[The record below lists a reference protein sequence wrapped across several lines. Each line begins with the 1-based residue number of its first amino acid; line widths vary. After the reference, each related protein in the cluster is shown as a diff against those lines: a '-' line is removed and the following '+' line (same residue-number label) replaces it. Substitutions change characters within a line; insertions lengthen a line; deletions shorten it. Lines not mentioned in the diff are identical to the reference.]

1 MNSSGYTFSLW
12 NSKKVNVTLPSRVWL
27 FATQSQ
33 LVCSPQG
40 SPANGIPMLEW
51 AAIFFSRGSCQP
63 RGQTRVSC
71 IADRPFPSEPPGN
84 SKNHVLFSM
93 SLYTLLRIFSA
104 IRYGIPF
111 LVTSDFVELLNGMRN
126 RQIGTIALSS
136 GYFDVVCFLR
146 GQRHYGILN
155 STHHCCY
162 VRIILKVFQ
171 MFN

>member
-1 MNSSGYTFSLW
+1 MKFKESECDIAQSCLTLCDPMDCSLPV
-12 NSKKVNVTLPSRVWL
+12 SPFHGIFPERV
-27 FATQSQ
+27 
-33 LVCSPQG
+33 
-40 SPANGIPMLEW
+40 LEW
-51 AAIFFSRGSCQP
+51 AAISFSRRSSQS

-71 IADRPFPSEPPGN
+71 TADRPFPSEPPGN
-84 SKNHVLFSM
+84 SKNHVLFSI

-111 LVTSDFVELLNGMRN
+111 LVTSDFVELLNGMKN

>member
-1 MNSSGYTFSLW
+1 MKFKESECDIAQSCLTLCNPMDCSLP
-12 NSKKVNVTLPSRVWL
+12 VTPIHGIFPARV
-27 FATQSQ
+27 
-33 LVCSPQG
+33 
-40 SPANGIPMLEW
+40 LEG
-51 AAIFFSRGSCQP
+51 AAISFSRGSCQP

-84 SKNHVLFSM
+84 SKNRVLFSM

-111 LVTSDFVELLNGMRN
+111 LVTSDFVELLNGMKN

>member
-1 MNSSGYTFSLW
+1 MKFKESECDIAQSCLTLCNPMDCSLP
-12 NSKKVNVTLPSRVWL
+12 VTPIHGILPARV
-27 FATQSQ
+27 
-33 LVCSPQG
+33 
-40 SPANGIPMLEW
+40 LEW

-71 IADRPFPSEPPGN
+71 SADRPFPSEPPGN

-111 LVTSDFVELLNGMRN
+111 LVTSDFVELLNGMKN